1 MEAPIWWQAGLTKL
15 CGVPSSPSCLPSWQ
29 VYVTPEELRQIKGA
43 GEGGM
48 TLLGFKP
55 LRWAPQVECHLWAGR
70 CERVVEEV
78 RGCACRIV

>member
-1 MEAPIWWQAGLTKL
+1 MAGRPYAPVWPPA
-15 CGVPSSPSCLPSWQ
+15 SPECLPSWQ

-55 LRWAPQVECHLWAGR
+55 LRWASQVECHLRAGR
-70 CERVVEEV
+70 CERV
-78 RGCACRIV
+78 RKR